1 MITRLT
7 KYLFI
12 FFLSNVHSQD
22 DLSSYLDP
30 YVDYGNVI
38 STFKSTRIVNSHST
52 EIFEV
57 KQLDMRIS
65 HRFGQIKGGFY
76 DLFGLDQAKIRVG
89 LEYGVYNNLMIGFGR
104 STNDKSYDGY
114 LKYRFLSQSSD
125 FAKKPVTM
133 VLFSNIAVNTLK
145 TNFTN
150 YPTSARLSYTS
161 QILVSSRL
169 NDILSVQ
176 FSPTWVHWNMVE
188 KEHQNNDIFL
198 IGSML
203 SLSFTKSTSINF
215 EYFNRLNTNNFD
227 FQNYQNSFSLGLDIE
242 TGGHVF
248 QLHITNSMNLNEASF
263 LTRSEGDWKKGNINF
278 GFNISRE
285 FSL

>member
-12 FFLSNVHSQD
+12 FFLSHVYSQD
-22 DLSSYLDP
+22 DLSSFLDP
-30 YVDYGNVI
+30 YVDYGNMM

-65 HRFGQIKGGFY
+65 HRFGQIKGGIY

-89 LEYGVYNNLMIGFGR
+89 LEYGLYNNLMIGLGR
-104 STNDKSYDGY
+104 STNDKSYDSY
-114 LKYRFLSQSSD
+114 LKYKFLSQSSD
-125 FAKKPVTM
+125 FAKNPVTM

-145 TNFTN
+145 SNFAN
-150 YPTSARLSYTS
+150 YPTSARLSYTN
-161 QILVSSRL
+161 QILVSSKL
-169 NDILSVQ
+169 NDVISVQ
-176 FSPTWVHWNMVE
+176 FSPTWVHWNMVQNE
-188 KEHQNNDIFL
+188 NQNNDIFL

-215 EYFNRLNTNNFD
+215 EYFNRINTNNFD
-227 FQNYQNSFSLGLDIE
+227 DQNYQNSFSLGLDIE

>member
-1 MITRLT
+1 MITRLI

-12 FFLSNVHSQD
+12 FFLSHVYSQD
-22 DLSSYLDP
+22 DLSSFLDP
-30 YVDYGNVI
+30 YVDYGNI
-38 STFKSTRIVNSHST
+38 MSTFKSTRIVNSHST

-65 HRFGQIKGGFY
+65 HRFGQIKGGIY

-89 LEYGVYNNLMIGFGR
+89 LEYGLYNNFMIGFGR

-114 LKYRFLSQSSD
+114 LKYKFLSQSSD
-125 FAKKPVTM
+125 FVKTPVTM
-133 VLFSNIAVNTLK
+133 VLFSNIALNTLK
-145 TNFTN
+145 SNFAN
-150 YPTSARLSYTS
+150 YPTSARLSYTN
-161 QILVSSRL
+161 QILVSSKL
-169 NDILSVQ
+169 NDIISVQ
-176 FSPTWVHWNMVE
+176 FSPTWVHWNMV
-188 KEHQNNDIFL
+188 QNDNQSNDIFL
-198 IGSML
+198 IGSMI

-227 FQNYQNSFSLGLDIE
+227 YQNYQNSFSLGLDIE

-263 LTRSEGDWKKGNINF
+263 LTRSEGDWK
-278 GFNISRE
+278 RE
-285 FSL
+285 I